1 MKSKASPAP
10 GKITIRGAR
19 QHNLKNLS
27 LEIDQNALTVI
38 TGVSGSGKS
47 SLAFDTLYAEG
58 MRRFVESQSTYARQ
72 FLERLDKPDV
82 DAIDGLC
89 PTIAVQAKNTVKTS
103 RSTVGTSTEIYDYLR
118 LIFAKAGDLHC
129 PRCGIPVKAST
140 LDEMIEGVLSY
151 FEGSRICLLAPLP
164 VSEKITPP
172 LVRDLVRARGFS
184 YILAG
189 ELIDLET
196 ASDEELAAALEP
208 IIKSPPT
215 GADAPAGIHIVV
227 DRLNA
232 EPRRRARIGDSIE
245 TALKESGGTCTARN
259 EEGRSLTLSEIPR
272 CEKCGGEVHRPT
284 PQHLSFNNP
293 LGACPEC
300 TGFGDRYELNMD
312 AVIPDHGKSLREGAI
327 EPWNSSGIRY
337 HVRRHFRKSAE
348 EIGVR
353 PDVPYRDLTDEEK
366 DIILHGSDTF
376 YGILPFFEK
385 MKRKSYKPSNRFFLQ
400 RYRTLRRCSACG
412 GSRLNPAALSVRLG
426 GMTTANACAMPLHR
440 FLEFFESLDLP
451 PEHRQM
457 VDVVLKEIKSRA
469 RYLLDV
475 GLGYLTLD
483 RLSRT
488 LSGGEMQRVH
498 LATYL
503 SSRLTGTLYILDE
516 PTVGLHPRDT
526 DRLLAILRD
535 LRNLGNAVIVVEHDP
550 QVIRAADH
558 VLDLGPGAG
567 ENGGAI
573 VYNGTFKNFK
583 LSKDSLTAAFIRGD
597 RSVGDELP
605 PRRRDRPT
613 EFLTVRGAAENNL
626 KNINVRFPANRF
638 TVVSGVS
645 GSGKSSLVCDV
656 LYPFVA
662 KKKGQRVDRAGACET
677 VRGWEKFSS
686 VEMVGQDPI
695 GRTPRANPATFIQ
708 VLTPIRTLFAGTTD
722 AKERGLEVGAFSFNT
737 SDGQCPYCQ
746 GAGFIEVDM
755 QFLADIYVT
764 CENCGGKR
772 YRPEVLEVRYKGLS
786 ISDVLDLTATEA
798 AAFFRDHRQIVK
810 RLRVLLEVGM
820 GYIRLGQPLNTLSG
834 GECQRL
840 KIASELIDARRGSR
854 LYLFDE
860 PTMGLHPDEIGK
872 FLGCVNRLVAEGHT
886 VIVIEHN
893 LDVIAHSD
901 HVIDLGPEGGEDGG
915 YIVAEGPPEKIAA
928 SPKSHTG
935 RYLAEM
941 LKKK

>member
-1 MKSKASPAP
+1 MNAKNESTPR
-10 GKITIRGAR
+10 KIAVRGAR

-27 LEIDQNALTVI
+27 LEINQDALTVV

-82 DAIDGLC
+82 DAIEGLC
-89 PTIAVQAKNTVKTS
+89 PTIAVQAKNTVKTA

-129 PRCGIPVKAST
+129 PRCNVAVKAAT
-140 LDEMIEGVLSY
+140 LDEMIESVLSA
-151 FEGSRICLLAPLP
+151 FDGARIFLLAPLA
-164 VSEKITPP
+164 VSEKVTPA
-172 LVRDLVRARGFS
+172 LARDLVRARGFS
-184 YILAG
+184 YLLADN
-189 ELIDLET
+189 LIDLET
-196 ASDEELAAALEP
+196 ASDDDLAAALEP
-208 IIKSPPT
+208 IINPSPND
-215 GADAPAGIHIVV
+215 DAPAGIHIVV
-227 DRLNA
+227 DRVNA

-245 TALKESGGTCTARN
+245 TALKESGGTCVARDM
-259 EEGRSLTLSEIPR
+259 EGRSRTLSEIPL
-272 CEKCGGEVHRPT
+272 CPGCGGEVHRPT

-300 TGFGDRYELNMD
+300 TGFGDRYELDMD
-312 AVIPDHGKSLREGAI
+312 AVIPDPGKTLREGAI
-327 EPWNSSGIRY
+327 EAWNTSGIRRY
-337 HVRRHFRKSAE
+337 VRRHFKKSAE
-348 EIGVR
+348 EVGIR
-353 PDVPYRDLTDEEK
+353 PDVPYKDLTDEEK
-366 DIILHGSDTF
+366 HIILHGSDTF
-376 YGILPFFEK
+376 YGLLPFFEK
-385 MKRKSYKPSNRFFLQ
+385 MKKKSYKPSNRFFLQ
-400 RYRTLRRCSACG
+400 RYRTLRKCTACG
-412 GSRLNPAALSVRLG
+412 GSRLSPAALSVRLG
-426 GMTTANACAMPLHR
+426 GRTIAGVCALPLHR
-440 FLEFFESLDLP
+440 FLVFFNELKFPSES
-451 PEHRQM
+451 EQM
-457 VDVVLKEIKSRA
+457 VDTLLREIKSRA

-535 LRNLGNAVIVVEHDP
+535 LRSLGNTVIVVEHDP
-550 QVIRAADH
+550 QVIRAADR

-567 ENGGAI
+567 ENGGRI
-573 VYNGTFKNFK
+573 VYNGSFKNFK
-583 LSKDSLTAAFIRGD
+583 RNKKSLTAAFLRGE
-597 RSVGDELP
+597 RAVGDELP
-605 PRRRDRPT
+605 PRKRARA
-613 EFLTVRGAAENNL
+613 ENFLTVRGAAENNL
-626 KNINVRFPANRF
+626 KKINVRFPVNRF

-662 KKKGQRVDRAGACET
+662 RRKGRKADRIGACET

-686 VEMVGQDPI
+686 VEMVGQEPI

-708 VLTPIRTLFAGTTD
+708 VLTPIRNLFAGAAG
-722 AKERGLEVGAFSFNT
+722 AKERGLAAGAFSFNT
-737 SDGQCPYCQ
+737 KEGQCPYCQ

-772 YRPEVLEVRYKGLS
+772 YRSEVLEVRWKDLN
-786 ISDVLDLTATEA
+786 ISDVLHLTATEA
-798 AAFFRDHRQIVK
+798 LAFFRDHRQIIK
-810 RLRVLLEVGM
+810 RLQALPDVGM

-840 KIASELIDARRGSR
+840 KIASELIDSRRGKK

-872 FLGCVNRLVAEGHT
+872 FLNCVNRLVTGGHT

-893 LDVIAHSD
+893 LDVISHAD
-901 HVIDLGPEGGEDGG
+901 HVVDLGPEGGEDGG
-915 YIVAEGPPEKIAA
+915 YIVAEGPPGKIAA

-941 LKKK
+941 LEKQ